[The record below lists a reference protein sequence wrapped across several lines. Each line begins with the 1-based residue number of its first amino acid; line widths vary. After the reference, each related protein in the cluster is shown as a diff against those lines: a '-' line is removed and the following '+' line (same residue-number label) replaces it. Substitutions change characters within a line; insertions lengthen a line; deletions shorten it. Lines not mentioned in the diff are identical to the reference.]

1 MLRKIRQ
8 LKTDLSNTI
17 KLVND
22 FITTNEW
29 NIAFAKN
36 IHQKPMI
43 EQLSQFRNELTD
55 YRVTPPENDEN
66 DKLLEQ
72 YEEKRTEAKAT
83 LKRLQDFTERSG
95 TRGKRKAVSAK
106 EKRKTI
112 KETERS
118 KWR

>member
-43 EQLSQFRNELTD
+43 EQLS
-55 YRVTPPENDEN
+55 
-66 DKLLEQ
+66 
-72 YEEKRTEAKAT
+72 
-83 LKRLQDFTERSG
+83 
-95 TRGKRKAVSAK
+95 
-106 EKRKTI
+106 
-112 KETERS
+112 
-118 KWR
+118 